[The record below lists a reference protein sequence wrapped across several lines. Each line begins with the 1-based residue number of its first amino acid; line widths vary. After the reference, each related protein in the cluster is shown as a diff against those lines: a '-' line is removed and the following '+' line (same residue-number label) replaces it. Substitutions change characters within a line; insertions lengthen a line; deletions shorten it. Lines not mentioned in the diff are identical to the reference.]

1 MIQSK
6 NYYRIDLILTVI
18 HAALLL
24 ISWAAYQHY
33 PFIRTKPDMSGL
45 FFMIISIL
53 GGMIALIILAV
64 VLPRLDQ
71 SVSQLALKKFL
82 FSSLY
87 WISSSIIFILFGNIV
102 LLFNQPLPCILT
114 FSSIFLG
121 SIYLSVIR
129 FANIRKQDYF
139 IFLGIFGVLFLFFF
153 CISFS

>member
-1 MIQSK
+1 MSQSK
-6 NYYRIDLILTVI
+6 NYYRIDIIIAAI

-24 ISWAAYQHY
+24 IGWASYTRF

-45 FFMIISIL
+45 FFMIISFL

-82 FSSLY
+82 CALLY
-87 WISSSIIFILFGNIV
+87 WISSSIIFILFSNTQW
-102 LLFNQPLPCILT
+102 LFNLSLACILV
-114 FSSIFLG
+114 FALVFFG

-129 FANIRKQDYF
+129 LASLRKKDYF
-139 IFLGIFGVLFLFFF
+139 IVLGIFSCLFLFFF
-153 CISFS
+153 CISF

>member
-1 MIQSK
+1 MSQSK
-6 NYYRIDLILTVI
+6 NYYRIDIIIAAI

-24 ISWAAYQHY
+24 IGWASYTRF

-82 FSSLY
+82 YVLLY
-87 WISSSIIFILFGNIV
+87 WISSSIIFILFSNTQW
-102 LLFNQPLPCILT
+102 LFNHPLACILVFALVF
-114 FSSIFLG
+114 FS

-129 FANIRKQDYF
+129 LASLRKQDYF
-139 IFLGIFGVLFLFFF
+139 IVLGIFSSLFLFFF
-153 CISFS
+153 CISF

>member
-1 MIQSK
+1 MTLPK
-6 NYYRIDLILTVI
+6 NYYRIDIILTVI

-24 ISWAAYQHY
+24 ISWISYTVF

-53 GGMIALIILAV
+53 GGMIALILLAV

-82 FSSLY
+82 FALLY
-87 WISSSIIFILFGNIV
+87 WISSSIIFILFGNTL
-102 LLFNQPLPCILT
+102 LLFNQPLPCILI
-114 FSSIFLG
+114 FSFIFLG
-121 SIYLSVIR
+121 SIYFSVIR
-129 FANIRKQDYF
+129 FAHIRKQDYF
-139 IFLGIFGVLFLFFF
+139 IVLGIFGFLFLFFF